1 MSFDQL
7 REAVA
12 AANRAIDR
20 AGLVALSFGN
30 ASGVDRDAGV
40 LLIKP
45 SGLRCADV
53 QPHDL
58 VAVALEGG
66 AVVEGSLRPSSDT
79 PTHRHLYLEFPGIG
93 GVIHTHSTSAA
104 AWAQAGR
111 PIPALG
117 TTHADYFRGPVL
129 VSRPMHPAEVDGEYE
144 WETGRVIVET
154 IRDHGR
160 TAEDSPAV
168 LVRSH
173 GPFAWGP
180 TPAAAVENAIA
191 LEEIATIAWRTM
203 AIDPSAPA
211 ISAELLRRHFDRKHG
226 AGAYYG
232 QPEAAEEAA
241 RR

>member
-1 MSFDQL
+1 VTFDQL
-7 REAVA
+7 RDEVA

-20 AGLVALSFGN
+20 AGLVTLSFGN

-53 QPHDL
+53 RPEDL
-58 VAVALEGG
+58 VAVALADG

-79 PTHRHLYLEFPGIG
+79 PTHRHLYLELPTIG
-93 GVIHTHSTSAA
+93 GVVHTHSTSAA
-104 AWAQAGR
+104 AWAQAAR

-129 VSRPMHPAEVDGEYE
+129 VSRHLVSEEIDGEYE

-154 IRDHGR
+154 LREHGR
-160 TAEDSPAV
+160 TPEDSPAV
-168 LVRSH
+168 LVRAH

-180 TPAAAVENAIA
+180 TPSAAVETAIA
-191 LEEIATIAWRTM
+191 LEAIATIGWRTLG
-203 AIDPSAPA
+203 IDPSAPA
-211 ISAELLRRHFDRKHG
+211 MPAELLNRHFDRKHG
-226 AGAYYG
+226 PTAYYG
-232 QPEAAEEAA
+232 QPPSTGS

>member
-1 MSFDQL
+1 VTFETL
-7 REAVA
+7 RDEVA
-12 AANRAIDR
+12 AANRAIEQ
-20 AGLVALSFGN
+20 AGLVTLSFGN

-53 QPHDL
+53 RPEDL
-58 VAVALEGG
+58 VAVALADGS
-66 AVVEGSLRPSSDT
+66 VVEGSLRPSSDT
-79 PTHRHLYLEFPGIG
+79 PTHRHLYLELANIG
-93 GVIHTHSTSAA
+93 GVVHTHSTSAA
-104 AWAQAGR
+104 AWAQAAR

-129 VSRPMHPAEVDGEYE
+129 VSRQMRAAEVDGDYE
-144 WETGRVIVET
+144 WETGRVIAET
-154 IRDHGR
+154 IRDHDR

-180 TPAAAVENAIA
+180 TPASAVENAVA
-191 LEEIATIAWRTM
+191 LEEIATIAWRTLG
-203 AIDPSAPA
+203 IDPSAPA
-211 ISAELLRRHFDRKHG
+211 IQAELLHRHFDRKHG

-232 QPEAAEEAA
+232 QPPRAEVGG
-241 RR
+241 